1 MRPDRENNYDL
12 LRISCA
18 IAIVVMHAS
27 GPYVLAAT
35 NNEFFGE
42 YYVDNMLFS
51 CMCNGITRFA
61 VPCFVMLSGA
71 FILDNDRN
79 RDYRYFY
86 KKAFCK
92 IGITTLIFSILYTVY
107 SFAKSL
113 VGVVAWGKVA
123 SRMFLV
129 YLIHAGILDICGE
142 IVRQLLGVRMFDN
155 RVVILVNTVLAF
167 TGSYILSGMYT
178 LIWRYIDQRTKI
190 TERLCNIMHL
200 A

>member
-113 VGVVAWGKVA
+113 VGVVAWGKGYVTLWEPLVA
-123 SRMFLV
+123 WIKGEPFLHMWYLYMLAGV
-129 YLIHAGILDICGE
+129 YML
-142 IVRQLLGVRMFDN
+142 VP
-155 RVVILVNTVLAF
+155 VVIRFRESIPGGGV
-167 TGSYILSGMYT
+167 
-178 LIWRYIDQRTKI
+178 
-190 TERLCNIMHL
+190 
-200 A
+200 